1 MRRKARLITAA
12 LVALTVPL
20 CLSSAAWADRAHT
33 YGTDQLALSYE
44 VPITN
49 PANGH
54 SYPSVLLVSGA
65 RLDSHMPDGSG
76 VSAPS
81 GQLYLTLQMSSG
93 PVQHN
98 FGDPS
103 YGNFFSNITPLPASA
118 FECRTTKGQAF
129 PVTRSNP
136 TDESVNANADTE
148 DGLVAATY
156 ACLVPDN
163 FRAGSVVVGPS
174 STIGTEYQNMGGGT
188 PTVLHV
194 GGPTTIPV
202 QFPTQLTVDS
212 PPTTGGTSGA
222 APASGSSSSS
232 SGLVGGVLLVVVVA
246 GATVYLVRRRPKA
259 GVSTLP
265 PPPVNVV
272 PEQMDLAASP
282 ESPVEKP
289 DEGEDNV
296 APESEQVV
304 AQSPLVDDE
313 APAWRLQVNVLGALD
328 FEPSVRGLS
337 DPARSI
343 LCFLAFHR
351 DRAMSSGEVQTAVWP
366 MSVERD
372 VSRATFHNYVAEA
385 RRAVGADVLPEA
397 SRGAGYRLLE
407 MTTDVEQFRALVDS
421 ARGAD
426 EETSASIRLQALE
439 LVREYPFASETSP
452 FFEWIRSEG
461 LEGQI
466 VRLISDTA
474 YRTGIDLHRL
484 GRLNDAETAVRKGLL
499 AAPATMV
506 LWEELTEVIAA
517 QGDGEALRQH
527 FVQAEIHL
535 SASEVSD
542 LRRRV
547 NA

>member
-1 MRRKARLITAA
+1 MWRAIRLSAAALTAA
-12 LVALTVPL
+12 MVPL
-20 CLSSAAWADRAHT
+20 CVSSAAWADRAHT

-44 VPITN
+44 IPITN

-65 RLDSHMPDGSG
+65 RLDSQMPDGSG

-98 FGDPS
+98 YGDPS
-103 YGNFFSNITPLPASA
+103 YGNFFSNMTPLPASA
-118 FECRTTKGQAF
+118 FQCRSTKGKAF

-136 TDESVNANADTE
+136 TDESVNVNADTE

-163 FRAGSVVVGPS
+163 FRAGTVVIGPS
-174 STIGTEYQNMGGGT
+174 STIGTEYQNMGGAT

-194 GGPTTIPV
+194 GGPTTIPI
-202 QFPTQLTVDS
+202 QFPAQLTVDS
-212 PPTTGGTSGA
+212 PPTTGAPAGTA
-222 APASGSSSSS
+222 LASGSSSSS

-246 GATVYLVRRRPKA
+246 GVTVFLVRRRPKGGA
-259 GVSTLP
+259 TTLP
-265 PPPVNVV
+265 PPPVHIV
-272 PEQMDLAASP
+272 PEQVDVAAAP
-282 ESPVEKP
+282 ESPVEQP
-289 DEGEDNV
+289 DESEDDLAPEAAPV
-296 APESEQVV
+296 VDQSPESEE
-304 AQSPLVDDE
+304 E
-313 APAWRLQVNVLGALD
+313 APAWRLRVNVLGALD

-351 DRAMSSGEVQTAVWP
+351 ERAMSSGEVQTAVWP

-385 RRAVGADVLPEA
+385 RKAVGAEVFPEA

-407 MTTDVEQFRALVDS
+407 VTTDVEQFRALVES

-426 EETSASIRLQALE
+426 EETSAFVRLRALE

-466 VRLISDTA
+466 VRLISDTS

-484 GRLNDAETAVRKGLL
+484 GRLNEAETALRKGLL

-527 FVQAEIHL
+527 FIQAEIHL

-547 NA
+547 DA